1 LASGVEADFSIRRT
15 GLSVSATEP
24 HSTEIVPLVKALV
37 DRYRVEREL
46 GAGGMATVYLA
57 HDLKHEREVA
67 IKVLHPELGAAL
79 GADRFSSE
87 IRITARLQHPHIL
100 PLLDSG
106 EAGGLLYY
114 VMPFVVGGTL
124 RARLER
130 DQQLPV
136 PEAVRIAKEVASAL
150 AYAHA
155 RGIIHRDIK
164 PENILLGA
172 TDPGSPP
179 PALLSDFGIAR
190 SLDAAARKTSTGVTL
205 GTAAYMSPEQATA
218 EPEIDG
224 RSDIYSV
231 GCVLYEM
238 LAGEPPFTGPNARA
252 ILAKTLSDPVRPV
265 RRLRDTVPP
274 HVDAALMTAL
284 ARTPVDRFP
293 DAAAFV
299 AALEGDVTH
308 SGALGAVERPRAR
321 RWTTPRVAAV
331 LVGALAVGAV
341 AWATLRPKAASAA
354 IPAVRV
360 QRFTTLAGDTA
371 SAYLAATLQQ
381 DVTAALAGSRSARV
395 FAMDS
400 AKLASGYA
408 VTAMAVRRPD
418 SVEVRLTVSR
428 EPDGE
433 LVGTKVVRQPLGRA
447 QILPE
452 LTANAILDLV
462 GSGRRVATSRSTS
475 TRDSVAYDLFLRGRY
490 QTDRR
495 TEAST
500 QRAVSL
506 FRAAVARDS
515 SFAEGWAGLVRA
527 YAQANYRGY
536 RIPGVSSDSL
546 VPLMV
551 DASERALDA
560 DSTRSYVWVGRAV
573 ALREIEPTSRQ
584 GQIAALERAI
594 ALDSSDADAWY
605 YTAMAWEDSLEP
617 ARAGD
622 AFRHALRI
630 DPTHRNALG
639 FFSLHFMWARQYDSA
654 LAWGNIGRRID
665 PAHILIRQALG
676 LTELIAG
683 DTARAAEDFRTEMR
697 VSNGPDEG
705 FGRAGLA
712 DIAMRQGNRALADS
726 LIRQTMAA
734 TDTVRPTVHD
744 AAYLAWGLAAV
755 GDKNRAIRLLGRYTP
770 RADAHFQLHLQ
781 RDPLLDPLR
790 SVPAFRVLLARK
802 DKIQGPGS

>member
-1 LASGVEADFSIRRT
+1 LDIA
-15 GLSVSATEP
+15 
-24 HSTEIVPLVKALV
+24 PLVKALA

-57 HDLKHEREVA
+57 QDLKHEREVA
-67 IKVLHPELGAAL
+67 IKVLQPELGAAL
-79 GADRFSSE
+79 GADRFHAE

-100 PLLDSG
+100 PLIDSG

-114 VMPFVVGGTL
+114 VIPFLVGGTL
-124 RARLER
+124 RDRLER
-130 DQQLPV
+130 EQQLPV
-136 PEAVRIAKEVASAL
+136 PDAVRIAKEVASAL

-155 RGIIHRDIK
+155 RGIVHRDIK

-172 TDPGSPP
+172 SDAGTPA

-190 SLDAAARKTSTGVTL
+190 SLDAAVRKTSTGVTL

-218 EPEIDG
+218 EPQIDG
-224 RSDIYSV
+224 RSDIYSL
-231 GCVLYEM
+231 GCVLYET

-265 RRLRDTVPP
+265 RRLRDSVPE

-284 ARTPVDRFP
+284 ARSPVDRFP
-293 DAAAFV
+293 DAAAFI
-299 AALEGDVTH
+299 AALDGDTTH
-308 SGALGAVERPRAR
+308 SGALKALDRTRAR
-321 RWTTPRVAAV
+321 RWAKPKVAAG
-331 LVGALAVGAV
+331 LVGAAAIGALAWTA
-341 AWATLRPKAASAA
+341 LSRPKVANAAMPS
-354 IPAVRV
+354 VRV
-360 QRFTTLAGDTA
+360 ERFTTPAGDTA
-371 SAYLAATLQQ
+371 SAYLAETLQQ
-381 DVTAALAGSRSARV
+381 DVTSTLVSSRSARV

-400 AKLASGYA
+400 AKLPSGYA
-408 VTAMAVRRPD
+408 VAAMAVRKPD
-418 SVEVRLTVSR
+418 AVEVRLTVSK

-433 LVGTKVVRQPLGRA
+433 LVGTKVVRQPLGREQA
-447 QILPE
+447 LPQMA
-452 LTANAILDLV
+452 ANAILDLV
-462 GSGRRVATSRSTS
+462 GSRRRVTQPTSRGTK
-475 TRDSVAYDLFLRGRY
+475 DSLAYDLFLRGRY

-506 FRAAVARDS
+506 FRAAIARDS
-515 SFAEGWAGLVRA
+515 SFADGWAGLVRA

-536 RIPGVSSDSL
+536 RIPDVSRDRL
-546 VPLMV
+546 VGLMLET
-551 DASERALDA
+551 SERALDA

-584 GQIAALERAI
+584 AQLAALERAI
-594 ALDSSDADAWY
+594 ELDAWY

-617 ARAGD
+617 DRAAE

-639 FFSLHFMWARQYDSA
+639 FFALHFMWARQYDSS
-654 LAWGNIGRRID
+654 LAWANTGKRVD

-676 LTELIAG
+676 MTELLLG

-697 VSNGPDEG
+697 VSSGPDEG
-705 FGRAGLA
+705 FSGAGLA
-712 DIAMRQGNRALADS
+712 DVAMRQGDKATASS
-726 LIRQTMAA
+726 LILQAIAA
-734 TDTVRPTVHD
+734 TDTVRPTLHD
-744 AAYLAWGLAAV
+744 AAFLAWGLTAT

-790 SVPAFRVLLARK
+790 SMPAFQALLSRK
-802 DKIQGPGS
+802 DQIRSK

>member
-1 LASGVEADFSIRRT
+1 
-15 GLSVSATEP
+15 VSATEP
-24 HSTEIVPLVKALV
+24 SLDITPLVKALA

-57 HDLKHEREVA
+57 EDLKHEREVA
-67 IKVLHPELGAAL
+67 LKVLQPELGAAL
-79 GADRFSSE
+79 GADRFHAE

-100 PLLDSG
+100 PLIDSG

-114 VMPFVVGGTL
+114 VMPFLVGGTL
-124 RARLER
+124 RDRLER
-130 DQQLPV
+130 EQQLPV
-136 PEAVRIAKEVASAL
+136 PDAVRIAKEVASAL

-172 TDPGSPP
+172 SDAGTPA

-190 SLDAAARKTSTGVTL
+190 SLDGAVRKTSTGVTL

-218 EPEIDG
+218 EPDVDG
-224 RSDIYSV
+224 RSDIYSL
-231 GCVLYEM
+231 GCVLYEA

-265 RRLRDTVPP
+265 KRLRDSVPDF
-274 HVDAALMTAL
+274 VDAALMTAL
-284 ARTPVDRFP
+284 ARAPVDRFP

-299 AALEGDVTH
+299 AALEGDTTH
-308 SGALGAVERPRAR
+308 SGALKALDRTRTR
-321 RWTTPRVAAV
+321 RWAKPMVAAG
-331 LVGALAVGAV
+331 LLGAAAIAAF
-341 AWATLRPKAASAA
+341 AWTAFSRPKVANAAM
-354 IPAVRV
+354 PAVRLE
-360 QRFTTLAGDTA
+360 RFTTRTGDTA
-371 SAYLAATLQQ
+371 SAYLAETLQQ
-381 DVTAALAGSRSARV
+381 DVTSTLASSRSARV

-400 AKLASGYA
+400 AKLPSGYA
-408 VTAMAVRRPD
+408 VAAVAVRKPD
-418 SVEVRLTVSR
+418 AVEVRLTVSK

-433 LVGTKVVRQPLGRA
+433 VVGTKVVRQPLGRA
-447 QILPE
+447 QALPE
-452 LTANAILDLV
+452 MASNAILDLV
-462 GSGRRVATSRSTS
+462 GSRRRVTKAVSGGTK
-475 TRDSVAYDLFLRGRY
+475 DSVAYDLFLRGRY

-495 TEAST
+495 TESST
-500 QRAVSL
+500 QHAVSL
-506 FRAAVARDS
+506 FRAAIARDS
-515 SFAEGWAGLVRA
+515 SFGEGWAGLVRA

-536 RIPGVSSDSL
+536 QIPDVPRDRL
-546 VPLMV
+546 VPLMLE
-551 DASERALDA
+551 ASERALDA

-584 GQIAALERAI
+584 AQLAALERAI
-594 ALDSSDADAWY
+594 ELDSMNADAWY
-605 YTAMAWEDSLEP
+605 YKAVALEDSLEP
-617 ARAGD
+617 DRAVD
-622 AFRHALRI
+622 AYRYALRL

-639 FFSLHFMWARQYDSA
+639 FLSMHFMWARQYDSA
-654 LAWGNIGRRID
+654 LAWANTGKRVD

-676 LTELIAG
+676 MSELIVG

-705 FGRAGLA
+705 FSRAGLA
-712 DIAMRQGNRALADS
+712 DVAMRQGDKATASS
-726 LIRQTMAA
+726 LIRETIAA
-734 TDTVRPTVHD
+734 TDTLRPTLHD
-744 AAYLAWGLAAV
+744 AAFLAWGLAAT

-790 SVPAFRVLLARK
+790 SMPAFRALLVRK
-802 DKIQGPGS
+802 DKIQAPGS